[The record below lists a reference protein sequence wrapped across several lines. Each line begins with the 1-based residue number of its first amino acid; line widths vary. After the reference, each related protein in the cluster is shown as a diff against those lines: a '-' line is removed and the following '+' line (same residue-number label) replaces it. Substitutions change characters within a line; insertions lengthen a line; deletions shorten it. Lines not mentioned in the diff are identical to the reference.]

1 MEQIISK
8 KLFAFFE
15 GGGGGGMVVIV
26 FWTSNGPKENRLS
39 VTTWSKET
47 VTSSD
52 IQCFPD
58 GKVRDTR

>member
-1 MEQIISK
+1 
-8 KLFAFFE
+8 
-15 GGGGGGMVVIV
+15 MVVIV